1 VDYWKGASAVI
12 APDNLLPTEEG
23 QDESVPQPASESTA
37 TPAAA
42 YDGKAPQP
50 PWLPGQETLQQPLWD
65 EIAAAEATAAGT
77 DDMYRQAVEEVRKSG
92 KASISL
98 LQRKLRIGYSR
109 AARMIDQM
117 EAEGIIGPETG
128 GTRGRE
134 VLSAPPTDGNG

>member
-1 VDYWKGASAVI
+1 
-12 APDNLLPTEEG
+12 
-23 QDESVPQPASESTA
+23 
-37 TPAAA
+37 
-42 YDGKAPQP
+42 
-50 PWLPGQETLQQPLWD
+50 LQQPLWD

-98 LQRKLRIGYSR
+98 LQRKLRVGYSR

-117 EAEGIIGPETG
+117 EAEGIVGPETG

-134 VLSAPPTDGNG
+134 VLPAPPADENG

>member
-1 VDYWKGASAVI
+1 MAKA
-12 APDNLLPTEEG
+12 
-23 QDESVPQPASESTA
+23 QPARPLTTETRLE
-37 TPAAA
+37 
-42 YDGKAPQP
+42 P

-98 LQRKLRIGYSR
+98 LQRKLRVGYSR

-117 EAEGIIGPETG
+117 EAEGIIGPETS

-134 VLSAPPTDGNG
+134 VLPEARSAETQQ